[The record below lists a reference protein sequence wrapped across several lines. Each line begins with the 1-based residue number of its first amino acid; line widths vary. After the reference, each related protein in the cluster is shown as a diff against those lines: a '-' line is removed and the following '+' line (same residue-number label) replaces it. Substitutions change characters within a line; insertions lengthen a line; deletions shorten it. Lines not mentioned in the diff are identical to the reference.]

1 MRVQGL
7 TTPVVVLSGHP
18 LEGELAALKAH
29 GLAGW
34 LLKPPS
40 IQELTQLIADV
51 LAG

>member
-1 MRVQGL
+1 MHALGL
-7 TTPVVVLSGHP
+7 TMPVVVLSGHP
-18 LEGELAALKAH
+18 LEGELATLKAH

-40 IQELTQLIADV
+40 IHELTQLIADV